1 MNSNVQV
8 SCTYGPSLHPA
19 LFINIYVPGSLI
31 NMTYTM
37 GYSPPPSIIA
47 NANAYIVDAQNATYV
62 ETSGLNRVFSLP
74 ITNTDIIQGD
84 SQDHSPGQLPV
95 LHFARS
101 CWIMQNTSNAW

>member
-1 MNSNVQV
+1 M
-8 SCTYGPSLHPA
+8 SCTYGPTLNPA
-19 LFINIYVPGSLI
+19 LFINIYVARSLI

-47 NANAYIVDAQNATYV
+47 NPNAYTVNAQAATYV

-84 SQDHSPGQLPV
+84 SQDHSSGQPPV
-95 LHFARS
+95 LHHAKS
-101 CWIMQNTSNAW
+101 CQIMQRTSNAWWWNVH